1 MLGKSFCAVLIF
13 LLILGPKVNG
23 FGDTILIP
31 IFIGLFFFL
40 PRTPSY
46 ILSPP
51 SIISLILLML
61 IFAVSLANNTFDI
74 AMLQRYPRLFF
85 QILAASSIAAYCLDK
100 YGELFLLRC
109 IVITVLIG
117 AGACVLTLLFQDL
130 NSLALSLFATSD
142 LEGYTGVRY
151 SGFVRTFTISAI
163 FTLST
168 LFLIRLDKLS
178 PMNMLSFIFIFAIF
192 WLGAILNARAGILIG
207 IFGYILHTLLT
218 HGFKQTVIQT
228 LKISIILGLVV
239 TSLFLYLDF
248 AADREAFQF
257 ITLTLKHGFE
267 PFISFSQTG
276 QFTSSSAV
284 DYLSK
289 FFWFQNETVPEII
302 FGTGDFGRIPG
313 QKIPTDNGWAFIF
326 NGLGLAGIFLHIM
339 LGFSLIGSFKRHN
352 PYRILGII
360 LFICFSVYNLKES
373 LMFGKYF
380 TALPVFVYVL
390 GIYYDKL
397 TEKKHFKIIHN

>member
-130 NSLALSLFATSD
+130 NSLALSMNFA
-142 LEGYTGVRY
+142 
-151 SGFVRTFTISAI
+151 
-163 FTLST
+163 
-168 LFLIRLDKLS
+168 
-178 PMNMLSFIFIFAIF
+178 
-192 WLGAILNARAGILIG
+192 
-207 IFGYILHTLLT
+207 
-218 HGFKQTVIQT
+218 
-228 LKISIILGLVV
+228 
-239 TSLFLYLDF
+239 
-248 AADREAFQF
+248 
-257 ITLTLKHGFE
+257 
-267 PFISFSQTG
+267 FS
-276 QFTSSSAV
+276 
-284 DYLSK
+284 
-289 FFWFQNETVPEII
+289 E
-302 FGTGDFGRIPG
+302 
-313 QKIPTDNGWAFIF
+313 
-326 NGLGLAGIFLHIM
+326 
-339 LGFSLIGSFKRHN
+339 
-352 PYRILGII
+352 
-360 LFICFSVYNLKES
+360 
-373 LMFGKYF
+373 
-380 TALPVFVYVL
+380 
-390 GIYYDKL
+390 
-397 TEKKHFKIIHN
+397 HF